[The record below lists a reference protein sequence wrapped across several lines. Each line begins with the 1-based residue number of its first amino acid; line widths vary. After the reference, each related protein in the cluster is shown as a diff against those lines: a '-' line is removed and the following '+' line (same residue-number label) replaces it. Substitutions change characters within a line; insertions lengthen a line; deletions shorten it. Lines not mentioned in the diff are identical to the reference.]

1 MKLQYEN
8 YLGTLIATL
17 AGKRCGSNKMRY
29 LKNKYRSLKLKSYSA
44 LTILTLFALTLYL
57 PTNIA
62 IADGH
67 LDAKKLLEMIEKQ
80 QKELDALKKA
90 LEKTQA
96 AQASS
101 GGSNSVSDVISEN
114 KLKIGGTLEIEA
126 TNVES
131 FTADTNTSDLS
142 LAKATLYFEAQPHEM
157 LQTYI
162 AGVFKEADGANI
174 ALDEG

>member
-1 MKLQYEN
+1 MGRVLKL
-8 YLGTLIATL
+8 TL
-17 AGKRCGSNKMRY
+17 AV
-29 LKNKYRSLKLKSYSA
+29 
-44 LTILTLFALTLYL
+44 LFALTLHFA
-57 PTNIA
+57 TNTA
-62 IADGH
+62 IADDH
-67 LDAKKLLEMIEKQ
+67 PDAKKLLEMIEKQ

-90 LEKTQA
+90 LVETQA

-101 GGSNSVSDVISEN
+101 VGSSSVSDVISEN

-126 TNVES
+126 TNTES

-162 AGVFKEADGANI
+162 ACVFKEADGANI
-174 ALDEG
+174 ALD